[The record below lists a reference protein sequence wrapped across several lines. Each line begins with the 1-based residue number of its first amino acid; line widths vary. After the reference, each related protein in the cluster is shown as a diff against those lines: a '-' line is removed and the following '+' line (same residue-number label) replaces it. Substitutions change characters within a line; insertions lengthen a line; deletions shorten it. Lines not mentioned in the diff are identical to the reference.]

1 MDYRKAVERLEEA
14 IASNTLEVTIGDQTV
29 KYRSLS
35 ELLKALAYFKTAL
48 GSEKSVAYDSTGPGY
63 SQQAIAGRGIRGFRS

>member
-48 GSEKSVAYDSTGPGY
+48 GSEKSVA
-63 SQQAIAGRGIRGFRS
+63 